1 MHGSYRKRRLI
12 PTSPYVYQV
21 LLTGFLLTSEVFPR
35 LFILF
40 YDHVYY
46 SFSFVYFVLCSCVFT
61 FVLYRFRTQCIY
73 EGWYSGM
80 ETLRWTNPGYIITIL
95 SSHHL
100 AYAYTWLIYAYIY
113 SSQVIHNSKGHTL
126 VLLSLSISL
135 LSSVFCCITSL

>member
-61 FVLYRFRTQCIY
+61 FALYRFRAQCIY
-73 EGWYSGM
+73 EGGYSGM

-100 AYAYTWLIYAYIY
+100 AYAFTWLIEAHFY
-113 SSQVIHNSKGHTL
+113 SSPVDRNT
-126 VLLSLSISL
+126 ISML
-135 LSSVFCCITSL
+135 ESHGARLACDAM